1 METSIQ
7 DILFNICKEYDISEE
22 QIGPIKRKL
31 KKEFYFKLKDIK
43 NLTKEKWKDY
53 MLPDNL
59 YNLLYD
65 KFTVE
70 SKKCQWTVCNE
81 LSFEICNV
89 HSCFCSLKKP
99 AIYKEERRN
108 VSSVL
113 SVQLTKEEI
122 DQGLNVIDREIKD
135 KDQQREVLGLIEG
148 VIHNLLNHP
157 NEEKYKKININKIR
171 RKYPYDS
178 IMSFFALIK
187 FKKYDDPSFIKYIK
201 EPSWLDNV
209 IPLMYAHYNIPY
221 DKNKASA
228 NSLRQCLKKSSLMK
242 KWLGQ
247 AGILIDTNPFKS
259 SVTES
264 NNNNDLKSTYYNN
277 NTESETTKEEPE
289 FFKKFRQKK
298 KEEKIDI
305 MGDIAD
311 KEKMQLKSIPELIK
325 DEEKRR
331 EYIINK
337 TTCLK
342 MPKCYFITNANPKSF
357 NTIKSNAIAHKYVP
371 KEEDIRLFQNQREM
385 MRLKATNYNQQ
396 DIESFNRLINTPIV
410 TATDIFFVFP
420 DNYVIQGTFSFVET
434 ASDLYSYVR
443 KFIHNPNE
451 NFYIEY
457 NNEKIKE
464 DNYMKVRSIADKSP
478 LLMNVIFPIIYC
490 KLKDEELDKYK
501 VTVI

>member
-1 METSIQ
+1 
-7 DILFNICKEYDISEE
+7 
-22 QIGPIKRKL
+22 
-31 KKEFYFKLKDIK
+31 
-43 NLTKEKWKDY
+43 

-89 HSCFCSLKKP
+89 HSYFYNLKKP

-209 IPLMYAHYNIPY
+209 IP
-221 DKNKASA
+221 
-228 NSLRQCLKKSSLMK
+228 
-242 KWLGQ
+242 
-247 AGILIDTNPFKS
+247 
-259 SVTES
+259 
-264 NNNNDLKSTYYNN
+264 
-277 NTESETTKEEPE
+277 
-289 FFKKFRQKK
+289 
-298 KEEKIDI
+298 
-305 MGDIAD
+305 
-311 KEKMQLKSIPELIK
+311 
-325 DEEKRR
+325 
-331 EYIINK
+331 
-337 TTCLK
+337 
-342 MPKCYFITNANPKSF
+342 
-357 NTIKSNAIAHKYVP
+357 
-371 KEEDIRLFQNQREM
+371 
-385 MRLKATNYNQQ
+385 
-396 DIESFNRLINTPIV
+396 
-410 TATDIFFVFP
+410 
-420 DNYVIQGTFSFVET
+420 
-434 ASDLYSYVR
+434 
-443 KFIHNPNE
+443 
-451 NFYIEY
+451 
-457 NNEKIKE
+457 
-464 DNYMKVRSIADKSP
+464 
-478 LLMNVIFPIIYC
+478 
-490 KLKDEELDKYK
+490 
-501 VTVI
+501 